1 MSLIHYVQPPFFSSL
16 CVDEEK
22 LDDRAKLSV
31 AAKRLLFR
39 VSIAFSK

>member
-1 MSLIHYVQPPFFSSL
+1 MRLIHYVQPPFFSL

-39 VSIAFSK
+39 VSIALS